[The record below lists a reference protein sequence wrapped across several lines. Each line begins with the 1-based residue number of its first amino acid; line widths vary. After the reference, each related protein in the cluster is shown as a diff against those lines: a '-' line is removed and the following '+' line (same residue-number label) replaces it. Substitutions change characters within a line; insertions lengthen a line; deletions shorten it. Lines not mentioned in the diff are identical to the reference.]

1 MWCGLIRPV
10 RRTYPPCCPGLAR
23 LPAAAVS
30 RAQPA
35 RLLITQKTAASL
47 GPAGM
52 PWTTRV
58 TRNLTATLERL
69 RADRQPEEALAP
81 VTGIDETSA
90 ISYSASARHA
100 CFRMVLRNSHHS
112 ETRSL

>member
-58 TRNLTATLERL
+58 TRNLTATLKK
-69 RADRQPEEALAP
+69 PSPP